1 MSTCLLSVLP
11 DPWQA
16 TARTVG
22 IACERCFLTAHHR
35 PAADS
40 GRATTGVEH
49 AAPKSASARRRG
61 AGLGVLVLVLAVAAV
76 ASLAVGARALS
87 PAQVWHGLF
96 ASPESDQRLNEIR
109 LIVQT
114 VRLPRTVL
122 AIVAGVAL
130 GVGGALIQG
139 YTRNPIADTGLLGVN
154 AGASF
159 AVVFVISVFGFAD
172 PSQYVWFAF
181 VGAAVAGVVV
191 FGLASLGRGAGNP
204 LTLALAG
211 QGVTVF
217 LAAMTTAVA
226 LSDQA
231 SLNALRFWN
240 AGSVAGVGWDV
251 IWPVASFVALAL
263 VLALPTLPSLNLLNL
278 GDDVARGLG
287 VNIARSRVI
296 GIAAVTLLAG
306 AATAACG
313 PIAFLGLMVA
323 HVARYLTGP
332 DYRWLVPYAGLLGAV
347 VLLACDIVGRV
358 VVRPEELDAG
368 VLVALLGA
376 PFFAAL
382 VWRGKLKSA

>member
-1 MSTCLLSVLP
+1 MTT
-11 DPWQA
+11 
-16 TARTVG
+16 TAVD
-22 IACERCFLTAHHR
+22 R
-35 PAADS
+35 PASDSRGPAD
-40 GRATTGVEH
+40 
-49 AAPKSASARRRG
+49 ARRRRV
-61 AGLGVLVLVLAVAAV
+61 AGLGVLAVLLVVAAA

-87 PAQVWHGLF
+87 PAEVWHGLF
-96 ASPESDQRLNEIR
+96 AAPEPDQRLTEIR

-114 VRLPRTVL
+114 VRVPRTVL
-122 AIVAGVAL
+122 AVVAGVAL

-154 AGASF
+154 SGASF
-159 AVVFVISVFGFAD
+159 AVVSGIAVFGFTS
-172 PSQYVWFAF
+172 PFQYVWFGF
-181 VGAAVAGVVV
+181 LGAAVAGVVV
-191 FGLASLGRGAGNP
+191 FGLSSIGRGAGNP

-226 LSDQA
+226 LTDKA

-240 AGSVAGVGWDV
+240 AGSLTGVGFDV
-251 IWPVASFVALAL
+251 IWPVSAFIAAGLLLAL
-263 VLALPTLPSLNLLNL
+263 TTLPSVNLLNL

-287 VNIARSRVI
+287 VNLARTRTA
-296 GIAAVTLLAG
+296 GIVAITLLAG

-347 VLLACDIVGRV
+347 VLLVCDIVGRL
-358 VVRPEELDAG
+358 VVRPGELDAG
-368 VLVALLGA
+368 VVVSLLGA
-376 PFFAAL
+376 PFFAVL
-382 VWRGKLKSA
+382 VWRGKFKNA

>member
-1 MSTCLLSVLP
+1 MTT
-11 DPWQA
+11 
-16 TARTVG
+16 TA
-22 IACERCFLTAHHR
+22 AERPESPPRGPTEL
-35 PAADS
+35 
-40 GRATTGVEH
+40 
-49 AAPKSASARRRG
+49 RRRRV
-61 AGLGVLVLVLAVAAV
+61 AGLGVLAVLLVVAAA

-87 PAQVWHGLF
+87 PAEVWHGLF
-96 ASPESDQRLNEIR
+96 AAPEPDQGLTEIR

-114 VRLPRTVL
+114 VRVPRTVL
-122 AIVAGVAL
+122 AVVVGVAL

-154 AGASF
+154 SGASF
-159 AVVFVISVFGFAD
+159 AVVSGIAAFGFTS
-172 PSQYVWFAF
+172 PFQYVWFGFA
-181 VGAAVAGVVV
+181 GAAVAGVVV
-191 FGLASLGRGAGNP
+191 FGLSSIGRGAGNP

-226 LSDQA
+226 LTDKA

-240 AGSVAGVGWDV
+240 AGSLTGVGFDV
-251 IWPVASFVALAL
+251 IWPVSAFVAAGLLA
-263 VLALPTLPSLNLLNL
+263 ALTTLPSVNLLNL

-287 VNIARSRVI
+287 VNIALTRTVGTVAI
-296 GIAAVTLLAG
+296 TLLAG

-347 VLLACDIVGRV
+347 VLLVCDIVGRL
-358 VVRPEELDAG
+358 VVRPGELDAG
-368 VLVALLGA
+368 VVVSLLGA
-376 PFFAAL
+376 PFFAVL
-382 VWRGKLKSA
+382 VWRGKFKNA

>member
-1 MSTCLLSVLP
+1 MTT
-11 DPWQA
+11 
-16 TARTVG
+16 TAAR
-22 IACERCFLTAHHR
+22 R
-35 PAADS
+35 PESPPRGPTD
-40 GRATTGVEH
+40 
-49 AAPKSASARRRG
+49 ARRRRVV
-61 AGLGVLVLVLAVAAV
+61 GLGVLAALLVVAAA

-87 PAQVWHGLF
+87 PAEVWHGLF
-96 ASPESDQRLNEIR
+96 AAPEPDQRLTEIR

-114 VRLPRTVL
+114 VRVPRTVL
-122 AIVAGVAL
+122 AVVAGVAL

-154 AGASF
+154 SGASF
-159 AVVFVISVFGFAD
+159 AVVSGIAAFGFTS
-172 PSQYVWFAF
+172 PFQYVWFGFA
-181 VGAAVAGVVV
+181 GAAVAGVVV
-191 FGLASLGRGAGNP
+191 FGLSSIGRGAGNP

-226 LSDQA
+226 LTDKA

-240 AGSVAGVGWDV
+240 AGSLTGVGFDV
-251 IWPVASFVALAL
+251 IWPVSAFIAAGLLLAL
-263 VLALPTLPSLNLLNL
+263 TTLPSVNLLNL

-287 VNIARSRVI
+287 VNIALTRTV
-296 GIAAVTLLAG
+296 GIVAITLLAG

-347 VLLACDIVGRV
+347 VLLVCDIVGRL
-358 VVRPEELDAG
+358 VVRPGELDAG
-368 VLVALLGA
+368 VVVSLLGA
-376 PFFAAL
+376 PFFAVL
-382 VWRGKLKSA
+382 VWRGKFKNA